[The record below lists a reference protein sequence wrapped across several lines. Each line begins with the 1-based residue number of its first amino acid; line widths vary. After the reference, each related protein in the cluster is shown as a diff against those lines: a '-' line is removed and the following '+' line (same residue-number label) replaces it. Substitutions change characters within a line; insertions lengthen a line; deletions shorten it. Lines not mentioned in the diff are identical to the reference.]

1 MLAGDERQGQSQL
14 NLLKA
19 QPMRHVASCC
29 VGNAENSKKKQRV
42 FMMLLLDK
50 IFFCKPFFRIYFQS
64 SSSIK
69 GKRLPICLAFQEI
82 LRIYWFMMS
91 ATLQPCLLS
100 LSYVWQSDADRIAC
114 RRTDLI
120 RPSSKASYNILG
132 LPLKH
137 VDQLSL
143 NEFPRLT
150 DYMTH
155 HIKQNSKLPAHL
167 HTQTRLV
174 AYAQVFSA
182 FFCSQIWHPM
192 AQSERWIP
200 NEMWLSRRSF
210 FGGARM
216 Q

>member
-29 VGNAENSKKKQRV
+29 VGNAENSKKNNVCLWCCFLTRSSFASPSSGFTSNPQV
-42 FMMLLLDK
+42 
-50 IFFCKPFFRIYFQS
+50 QS
-64 SSSIK
+64 KANDSQFASLFKKFLGLIDS
-69 GKRLPICLAFQEI
+69 L
-82 LRIYWFMMS
+82 MS
-91 ATLQPCLLS
+91 GTLQPCLLS

-114 RRTDLI
+114 RRNDLI

-167 HTQTRLV
+167 HTHTRLV

-192 AQSERWIP
+192 AQSERCIP
-200 NEMWLSRRSF
+200 NGRSF
-210 FGGARM
+210 FGGPGCNKTM
-216 Q
+216 